1 MKFSIIIINYN
12 YANYVAE
19 AILSVLSQTWAENEI
34 IVVDDG
40 STDHSMEVISSIQK
54 THPQLKVFSQSNQ
67 GQLAAIRKGTNL
79 STGDWVFYLDADDTW
94 LPDHLANAA
103 EIISKHPD
111 VTLYY
116 SNHTESHGN
125 PIFRSK
131 WPEGKFGPCGGL
143 VAARGTRTGTITSAL
158 ALRLDEARSALSFPC
173 DIDAQWKMRAED
185 CLIFGA
191 SLHGA
196 IIYYDARPSMIYRIH
211 GQNAFAN
218 VDSTTKRTIYDAS
231 KAQLFSIWMKE
242 FELNDEALAEQVL
255 RDFRVL
261 KENRSNWVLQRRFA
275 SVLFRLSG
283 TKMEKVMRLFHLLKS
298 RFLG

>member
-1 MKFSIIIINYN
+1 MKFSVIIINYN

-19 AILSVLSQTWAENEI
+19 AIQSAFSQTWAGTEI

-40 STDHSMEVISSIQK
+40 STDHSVDVISSIQES
-54 THPQLKVFSQSNQ
+54 HPELKLASQSNQ
-67 GQLAAIRKGTNL
+67 GQLAAIRKGTEL
-79 STGDWVFYLDADDTW
+79 ATGDWFFYLDADDTW
-94 LPDHLANAA
+94 LPNHLSNAA

-111 VTLYY
+111 ITLYY
-116 SNHTESHGN
+116 SNHTESHGD

-158 ALRLDEARSALSFPC
+158 ALRRDEAYSALFFAC

-196 IIYYDARPSMIYRIH
+196 IIYYDARLSMIYRIH

-218 VDSTTKRTIYDAS
+218 VDPTTQKAIYDAS
-231 KAQLFSIWMKE
+231 KAQLFSIWMKN
-242 FELNDEALAEQVL
+242 FGLHQEALAEQVL
-255 RDFRVL
+255 RDFCVL

-275 SVLFRLSG
+275 SVLMRLEG
-283 TKMEKVMRLFHLLKS
+283 TKKDKAMRLIRLLKLKL
-298 RFLG
+298 LG